1 MVAKKVTKKPAAKAK
16 KPTKAEQLAA
26 ILRSSV
32 ITQGGGKI
40 TPFDPKSVDGK
51 LWVSVAKDVLKQ
63 QKPKTAPKPKPA
75 PVTDAMFMKWFL
87 KQSATDF
94 LLMVKE
100 WNEANL
106 KIKIPKHENYDEWLN
121 YFKRLTPTVIK
132 KLATTGM
139 DFLPTEAY
147 AALSRWHE
155 IIKSPHRIDKIHQAG
170 LNYASPGGEKETSI
184 LELSQANDQLG
195 VLKAS
200 RAKIAMKLDKGA
212 GNRDTALLLRE
223 MGDIMNQIAA
233 IEKRQ
238 GPKKTTRVGALMA
251 EVDLRKRPS
260 ANGGGAR
267 NTSYK
272 SKMTRVTIDDLE
284 G

>member
-16 KPTKAEQLAA
+16 KPTEAEKLASIVRA
-26 ILRSSV
+26 SIIEQQSGEL
-32 ITQGGGKI
+32 
-40 TPFDPKSVDGK
+40 TPFDPKSPDGK
-51 LWVSVAKDVLKQ
+51 IYLRVAKDVLKQ
-63 QKPKTAPKPKPA
+63 HKPKAAPKPKPA

-121 YFKRLTPTVIK
+121 YFKRLTPTVIQ
-132 KLATTGM
+132 KLAKTGV

-170 LNYASPGGEKETSI
+170 LNYGTEAEKETSI
-184 LELSQANDQLG
+184 LALSQSNDRLG

-200 RAKIAMKLDKGA
+200 RDKIAMKLDKGA

-223 MGDIMNQIAA
+223 MGDIMEQIAA

-272 SKMTRVTIDDLE
+272 SKIARVTIDDLE

>member
-1 MVAKKVTKKPAAKAK
+1 MVAKKTTKKAAAKPK
-16 KPTKAEQLAA
+16 KPTQAEQYAALLQGTIDKLA
-26 ILRSSV
+26 
-32 ITQGGGKI
+32 
-40 TPFDPKSVDGK
+40 PKHPDNGK
-51 LWVSVAKDVLKQ
+51 LMVAVAKEMLKQ
-63 QKPKTAPKPKPA
+63 HKPKAATKPKPPA
-75 PVTDAMFMKWFL
+75 VTQAMFMAWFF
-87 KQSATDF
+87 KQNTETF
-94 LLMVKE
+94 LLIVKE

-121 YFKRLTPTVIK
+121 YFKRLTPTVIQ
-132 KLATTGM
+132 KLAKTGM

-170 LNYASPGGEKETSI
+170 LSYAGGDEKEKSI

-195 VLKAS
+195 VLKAT

-212 GNRDTALLLRE
+212 GTRDTALLTRE

-238 GPKKTTRVGALMA
+238 GPKKTTRVGQLMA